1 MCKPCL
7 INIKLGNSKVE
18 ISEID
23 KEQSVCSRESMTDSR
38 KEHHSNSKTEN
49 VFLENVLKNFNSASG
64 IIGLPDSVQT
74 ILSQPKNEIIVN
86 FPVKLD
92 DGRYELFKGYRIQH
106 NNIMGPFKGGF
117 RYHENVNLDEV
128 KALSMLMTI
137 KCALNGLPL
146 GGGKGGIKFNPREY
160 SADEKTRITRRF
172 IHALGNNIGPG
183 YDIPAPDMGTN
194 SLTMACMMDT
204 FMNAQDQSQRHNV
217 RGVVTGKTIECGG
230 TLGRESATGYGVV
243 ICIEEWAKG
252 VGFDLS
258 QGTYSIQGFG
268 NVGSWAAM
276 GLDKY
281 GTRLTAVN
289 DHTGT
294 VIDDRGIDIQALKD
308 YVAKTGGV
316 KDYGNLPSATRSQ
329 FFAHKADILIPAALE
344 NSITEK
350 EANLLTVKLIAEG
363 ANGPTTLAAEKIL
376 LEKGV
381 DFIPDVLAN
390 SGGVIVSY
398 FEWVQNKTSNF
409 WDIETVQNKLK
420 TILTRSYQEVINHAE
435 EFSTDMRIACFC
447 KALKTLDSVYAQRG
461 IFP

>member
-1 MCKPCL
+1 M
-7 INIKLGNSKVE
+7 E
-18 ISEID
+18 ISRID
-23 KEQSVCSRESMTDSR
+23 KEPGVSSGELVRDSQ
-38 KEHHSNSKTEN
+38 EELHSNSQ
-49 VFLENVLKNFNSASG
+49 VGDIFLDNVLKKFNHAAE

-86 FPVKLD
+86 FPVKMD
-92 DGRYELFKGYRIQH
+92 DGHYELFKGYRIQH
-106 NNIMGPFKGGF
+106 NNIMGPYKGGF

-137 KCALNGLPL
+137 KCALNSLPL
-146 GGGKGGIKFNPREY
+146 GGGKGGIKFNPYDY
-160 SADEKTRITRRF
+160 STDEKTRITRRF

-217 RGVVTGKTIECGG
+217 RGVVTGKTLECGG
-230 TLGRESATGYGVV
+230 TLGRESATGFGVV
-243 ICIEEWAKG
+243 ICIEEWAQR
-252 VGFDLS
+252 VSFDLS
-258 QGTYSIQGFG
+258 QATYSIQGFG
-268 NVGSWAAM
+268 NVGSWAAVAM
-276 GLDKY
+276 DRLGAK
-281 GTRLTAVN
+281 LTAVN

-294 VIDDRGIDIQALKD
+294 IIDERGICVQSLKK

-316 KDYGNLPSATRSQ
+316 HGYGNLPESTREQ
-329 FFAHKADILIPAALE
+329 FFAHPADVFIPAALE
-344 NSITEK
+344 NSIAEA
-350 EANLLTVKLIAEG
+350 EANVLNVKLVAEG
-363 ANGPTTLAAEKIL
+363 ANGPTTSEAEKIL
-376 LEKGV
+376 LAKGV

-409 WDIETVQNKLK
+409 WDLETVQNKLK
-420 TILTRSYQEVINHAE
+420 TILTRSYHDVLDLAE
-435 EFSTDMRIACFC
+435 EYSTDVRLACFC
-447 KALKTLDSVYAQRG
+447 KALDTLDSVYAQRG